1 MSVAMDNLVREVGET
16 KTVIASAK
24 ALLKS
29 LADRL
34 RSNAGDPAAIQ
45 ALADELDAEQTGLSQ
60 AIAEN
65 TIAEDEPETPEP
77 GGEV

>member
-1 MSVAMDNLVREVGET
+1 MAQAMDNLRREVGET

-24 ALLKS
+24 ALLTN

-45 ALADELDAEQTGLSQ
+45 ALADELDGQQSDLAA
-60 AIAEN
+60 AIAAN
-65 TIAEDEPETPEP
+65 TVAEDEPEPAP
-77 GGEV
+77 QA

>member
-1 MSVAMDNLVREVGET
+1 MSEAMDNLVREVAET
-16 KTVIASAK
+16 KSVIASAK
-24 ALLKS
+24 ALLKN

-34 RSNAGDPAAIQ
+34 RSNAGDPTAIA
-45 ALADELDAEQTGLSQ
+45 ALAAELDAEQTGLAQ

-65 TIAEDEPETPEP
+65 TVAEDEPETPAP